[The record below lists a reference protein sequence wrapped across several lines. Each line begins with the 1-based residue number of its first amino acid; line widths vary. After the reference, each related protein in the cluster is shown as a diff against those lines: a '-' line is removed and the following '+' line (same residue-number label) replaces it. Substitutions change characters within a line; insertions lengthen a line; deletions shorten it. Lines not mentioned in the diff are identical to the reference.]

1 MAKNKVKEDLAKDPD
16 FKESDAAVAVAE
28 GAAPK
33 KEKVLIPD
41 IIRGRMPIAVVF
53 AVRFGEQKDGK
64 IADLAKLF
72 GTTVGKITDI
82 KKGNTFGYLGSAFI
96 PTQVQKDEAI
106 SWLKRHVAYEDGAV
120 DVIINEVEAMDVAT
134 AEETAAFEATRIAHK
149 GQTTTTKEGK
159 PANAGGGNRMK
170 ASKVAK
176 EEVAGEKLSAG
187 DLL

>member
-1 MAKNKVKEDLAKDPD
+1 MAKKTEKVNLAEGTD

-41 IIRGRMPIAVVF
+41 IIRGRMPIAIVY
-53 AVRFGEQKDGK
+53 AVRFGELRDGK
-64 IADLAKLF
+64 IGDLAKQF
-72 GTTVGKITDI
+72 GTTIGKITDI
-82 KKGNTFGYLGSAFI
+82 KKGSTFGYLGSSFK
-96 PTQVQKDEAI
+96 PTQLQKDDAI
-106 SWLKRHVAYEDGAV
+106 AWLKKHVAYEDGAV
-120 DVIINEVEAMDVAT
+120 DIIINEVEAMDVAT

-159 PANAGGGNRMK
+159 PANAGGGNRTK
-170 ASKVAK
+170 APKK